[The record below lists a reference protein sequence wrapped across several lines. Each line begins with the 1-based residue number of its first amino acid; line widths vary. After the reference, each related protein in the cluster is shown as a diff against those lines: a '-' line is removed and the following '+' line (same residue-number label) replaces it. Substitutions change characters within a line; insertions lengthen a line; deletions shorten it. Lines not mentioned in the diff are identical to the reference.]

1 MIPDVYGDKQ
11 NQAQLARPETSL
23 NFFLTGGLRPPDPPI
38 SRPGGLPIW
47 SLTGFGQPNKS
58 LNSFLHQ
65 MEKFLEMFHLVQGG
79 RRWYEMANAQ
89 GILILGAS
97 QRHIRMIPFKCY
109 SETVVY
115 VVSDGK
121 SPLSQSW

>member
-1 MIPDVYGDKQ
+1 MQYGVCDFEVSSDSLPRVPLKGPSIVLSTR

-58 LNSFLHQ
+58 LNFV
-65 MEKFLEMFHLVQGG
+65 F
-79 RRWYEMANAQ
+79 A
-89 GILILGAS
+89 
-97 QRHIRMIPFKCY
+97 P
-109 SETVVY
+109 
-115 VVSDGK
+115 DGK
-121 SPLSQSW
+121 VPGNC